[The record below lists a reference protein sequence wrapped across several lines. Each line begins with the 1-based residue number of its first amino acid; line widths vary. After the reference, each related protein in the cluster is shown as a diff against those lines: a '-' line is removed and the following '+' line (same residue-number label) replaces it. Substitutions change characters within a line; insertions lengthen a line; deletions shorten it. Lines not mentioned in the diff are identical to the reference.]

1 MAAKTSA
8 KRKDK
13 QREKAKKALISARLK
28 PAAVGVRITMSSA
41 KSNEDVRK
49 EEWSLALSV
58 KELFIEIN
66 FFYGFKVGP
75 KKFCEIK

>member
-49 EEWSLALSV
+49 EEWSSV
-58 KELFIEIN
+58 KELLIEIN
-66 FFYGFKVGP
+66 SFLGFN
-75 KKFCEIK
+75 